1 MLYRTRFF
9 VLEIFAHTSVAW
21 PRLCLCIQRD
31 VLMNQNAVFSQ
42 IGKFT
47 VQPLRLVHTNI
58 NLSQKGNVY
67 FIPFHIYKE
76 LLREY
81 VVYFISGVFG

>member
-1 MLYRTRFF
+1 MEDLFFFFCNITF
-9 VLEIFAHTSVAW
+9 VLEIFAHTSVAC

-47 VQPLRLVHTNI
+47 VEPLRLVHTNI
-58 NLSQKGNVY
+58 NLLQKGN
-67 FIPFHIYKE
+67 IYS
-76 LLREY
+76 
-81 VVYFISGVFG
+81 ISYI